1 MFRHGRLRQ
10 FVNDRSFVLIAVRMS
25 AEILSFVPEH
35 WRDDKEIMLM
45 AMSRKSSSVH
55 LASARLKADREY
67 ALAAVCSPCRSALSA
82 LPHDIRANAEIVAA
96 AVATHGHGM
105 LEHADKSNLGYVSK
119 DDFYRLMKKKT
130 VNAID
135 DMLGDDD

>member
-1 MFRHGRLRQ
+1 MR
-10 FVNDRSFVLIAVRMS
+10 RS
-25 AEILSFVPEH
+25 H
-35 WRDDKEIMLM
+35 
-45 AMSRKSSSVH
+45 SSSQ
-55 LASARLKADREY
+55 
-67 ALAAVCSPCRSALSA
+67 
-82 LPHDIRANAEIVAA
+82 
-96 AVATHGHGM
+96 GM